1 MANTRLFYRSF
12 AGGEIS
18 PEMYGR
24 IDADRYQTGAA
35 TVRNMVPKAQGPVR
49 SRPGFKLSAAVKNS
63 ANRTRLIPFTYSSE
77 DTYVLEVGLGYIRFH
92 QNGVLQNMTGV
103 TVNAYKPTSGVS
115 STSIANDTVTT
126 LTAHSFATGDPV
138 RLLQLGAA
146 LPSPLV
152 KGVTYYVFVVNST
165 EIALCETY
173 VKALAGGTQSNR
185 INLTNTGTGS
195 WKIAYRYTP
204 GDLVTQTGVTY
215 QCKTPLP
222 GTTSV
227 DLSPPSLSA
236 WYELPGDGT
245 YEISGIAAFGF
256 TADDLFDIH
265 YVQSNDVLT
274 LVHPKFAPVEVRR
287 YAARKW
293 AVEQIQFQPRVAAPT
308 SVAATPRY
316 GQRYDIDRWVPWDA
330 DINGRI
336 VVQQLDLNGH
346 QDFDKRLATGD
357 IVYVENTKCSRLD
370 GKRWSVSKVLATGG
384 FWHVFFLD
392 YQGTLPLRKGLRV
405 TAWSTTVGAPLT
417 ITQPDHGFEI
427 GARVTYQFTDYPN
440 PLNGSTEYY
449 VVNPTD
455 TTYQLSTTDPAV
467 STTIVNRAS
476 GGGTD
481 LFGFARLIGGTMQVL
496 YQVSTL
502 DNSYRVTAVYSDDV
516 ESAASDVVTVRNNI
530 YSAGAH
536 NTITWRYFVGTD
548 ATGAVR
554 EVPAR
559 FKVYKL
565 DVGNYGLLGIVDRY
579 STETE
584 SVGIEGAG
592 KLVLT
597 WAGTAFKDNDPV
609 SFSVIAGGSALPSPL
624 VADQIYWIKR
634 ITTGANAGKFY
645 LLDKPDGT
653 EISGTTALT
662 TVLGRRELFFRDDNI
677 AVDGGKTIPLR
688 DTEFFNANEYPRAV
702 AYFEQRRVF
711 AGTNVA
717 PQNVWTTRSGT
728 ESDLSYHI
736 PVLSDDRIAFQIAA
750 REQSQIRHIVPM
762 GSLLLLSASSEQ
774 RCGAVDGDALSP
786 ANISVRPQSYVGA
799 SNVQPAVVN
808 NIVVFCAARGGHVRE
823 MGFSNDQQGYMT
835 GDLSIRAAHLFDDY
849 AILDLAYAKAPQPVV
864 WCISST
870 GRLLGMTYIP
880 EEKVTS
886 WHWHDTDGLFESCA
900 VVSEGT
906 EDRLYVV
913 VNRSG
918 NRYVERLEP
927 FDIDAVE
934 DQVCLDNAKTVIN
947 APASTTVSGL
957 SHLNGKTV
965 SILADGKIHPQRVVA
980 GGSIT
985 LDYAAA
991 KVHVGLPYTVQLKT
1005 LPAVMQVDGYGQGRT
1020 KNVNR
1025 AWIRM
1030 YESAGFKIGPSETAL
1045 VPSQPPTTAQTLQSI
1060 EVPVLLSPSWQ
1071 AAGQVVVQ
1079 QDNPVPLTVIG
1090 MVLETSIGG

>member
-63 ANRTRLIPFTYSSE
+63 ANRTRLIPFTYSSD

-92 QNGVLQNMTGV
+92 QNGVLQNMAGV
-103 TVNAYKPTSGVS
+103 TVNAYKPTRTAS
-115 STSIANDTVTT
+115 STNTGSDEITTTVN
-126 LTAHSFATGDPV
+126 HGFSTGDAV
-138 RLLQLGAA
+138 RVLKSGAT

-152 KGVTYYVFVVNST
+152 EGVTYYVYNVSSNQ
-165 EIALCETY
+165 IALCETAA
-173 VKALAGGTQSNR
+173 KAGAGATQSNR
-185 INLTNTGTGS
+185 INLTTTGSGS

-204 GDLVTQTGVTY
+204 GDLVTQTGTTY
-215 QCKTPLP
+215 ECINALP
-222 GTTSV
+222 SPAGT
-227 DLSPPSLSA
+227 DLDPSITSA
-236 WYELPGDGT
+236 WYALPVDGT
-245 YEISGIAAFGF
+245 YEIYFGTPVGF

-293 AVEQIQFQPRVAAPT
+293 AVEPIQFQPRVAAPT
-308 SVAATPRY
+308 NVAATPRY
-316 GQRYDIDRWVPWDA
+316 GNRHAVPFWPYWGAGGNADRYTARWA
-330 DINGRI
+330 DSDSTYKFK
-336 VVQQLDLNGH
+336 Q
-346 QDFDKRLATGD
+346 FAEGD
-357 IVYVENTKCSRLD
+357 TVYVTDTKCSYLD
-370 GKRWSVSKVLATGG
+370 DKRWIVLRSFENNGGTNLFLQSYDTGQPLLMDSTVT
-384 FWHVFFLD
+384 WS
-392 YQGTLPLRKGLRV
+392 GTN
-405 TAWSTTVGAPLT
+405 GAPVVVNVTGHQLLPGAT
-417 ITQPDHGFEI
+417 VTFAGI
-427 GARVTYQFTDYPN
+427 GVGTVPAYISLGTNYYVN
-440 PLNGSTEYY
+440 PLTDDTFNIYTDATLLSPVIKTASTGTGSNTWSL
-449 VVNPTD
+449 V
-455 TTYQLSTTDPAV
+455 
-467 STTIVNRAS
+467 
-476 GGGTD
+476 GGNLQT
-481 LFGFARLIGGTMQVL
+481 L

-516 ESAASDVVTVRNNI
+516 ESAASETVTVRNNI
-530 YSAGAH
+530 YAAGAH

-565 DVGNYGLLGIVDRY
+565 DVGNYGLLGIVERY
-579 STETE
+579 STETA

-762 GSLLLLSASSEQ
+762 GSLLLFSASSEQ

-786 ANISVRPQSYVGA
+786 TNISVRPQSYVGA

-849 AILDLAYAKAPQPVV
+849 AILDLAYAKAPQPIV

-918 NRYVERLEP
+918 TRYVERLEP

-991 KVHVGLPYTVQLKT
+991 KVHVGLPYTAQLKT